1 MLDTLNADTAARTPT
16 RYVESRGRQLAYRS
30 IGEGQPVVLCA
41 RFRGVMDVWD
51 PGFLDALAAEGF
63 RVITFDYS
71 GLGLS
76 SGEKDYNP
84 ASLAADARDLME
96 ALDLREVV
104 LGGWSLGGIAAQLT
118 LLLYPER
125 ISHLLLIGTTP
136 PGPLVK
142 LAEQLFYDTA
152 RIPAYGLEQELILF
166 HEPASAVSRAAG
178 ARSVA
183 RIADRRKDDRSP
195 PVPLDFAVSYLGDA
209 PKSAP
214 FPVDSVLEMLRTT
227 ATPVLHLGGDHDIIF
242 PVENWY
248 ALNRQLPTLQL
259 VTYGSA
265 GHGPHHERPE
275 ASARHVAAF
284 VRGI

>member
-1 MLDTLNADTAARTPT
+1 MLETLNTDTAAQTPT
-16 RYVESRGRQLAYRS
+16 RYVESRGRRLAYRA
-30 IGEGQPVVLCA
+30 IGKGQPVVLCT

-51 PGFLDALAAEGF
+51 PAFLDALAAEGF
-63 RVITFDYS
+63 CVITFDYS

-96 ALDLREVV
+96 ALDLRDVV
-104 LGGWSLGGIAAQLT
+104 LGGWSLGGIAAQLA

-136 PGPLVK
+136 PGTLVQT
-142 LAEQLFYDTA
+142 AEQLFYDTA
-152 RIPAYGLEQELILF
+152 RLPTYGLEEELILF
-166 HEPASAVSRAAG
+166 FEPASKTSRDAG

-183 RIADRRKDDRSP
+183 RIASRRDDDRSP
-195 PVPLDFAVSYLGDA
+195 PVPIDFAVSFLGDA
-209 PKSAP
+209 PKPAP
-214 FPVDSVLEMLRTT
+214 FPVDAALEMLKSTEV
-227 ATPVLHLGGDHDIIF
+227 PVLHLGGDHDIIF

-259 VTYGSA
+259 ITYGSA

-275 ASARHVAAF
+275 ASARHIAAF
-284 VRGI
+284 VRGA